1 MVEEL
6 KVNEIIQMMENEK
19 FISWAILSIFVLL
32 AIVATIFIIVRIILY
47 NSRKVNENTTMEE
60 IKAIAK
66 EYVNRPYE
74 ISQTVFEIIICN
86 TCIIVIMYVY
96 YWLAKNLLFLE
107 KYLGIIMLVLIIIA
121 ILLNDFLDEKL
132 KQDMIKEE
140 DKGNI
145 RLISSCSIIMLFSFL
160 NIYFKTA
167 EYDEFLLCYIGLV
180 LGRFIYFDST
190 LKEFIRCVKN
200 LKSYFIPL
208 IIAFLLTGIISGIG
222 LHLEVI
228 TTNNLFISLMISHF
242 AILFFIHLT
251 KKMIYDFRKQVGF

>member
-1 MVEEL
+1 M
-6 KVNEIIQMMENEK
+6 VNEIMQLMENEA
-19 FISWAILSIFVLL
+19 FFSWAVISIFVLL
-32 AIVATIFIIVRIILY
+32 SIVAVIFIVTRIILY
-47 NSRKVNENTTMEE
+47 ERRKVDENTTMEE
-60 IKAIAK
+60 MDAIAK

-74 ISQTVFEIIICN
+74 ISQMVFEIIICN

-96 YWLAKNLLFLE
+96 YRLAKNLLFLE

-160 NIYFKTA
+160 KIYFKKR

-190 LKEFIRCVKN
+190 LKGFIRCVKN

-228 TTNNLFISLMISHF
+228 TTNNIFISLMISHF

>member
-1 MVEEL
+1 M
-6 KVNEIIQMMENEK
+6 VNEIMQLMENEA
-19 FISWAILSIFVLL
+19 FFSWAVISIFVLL
-32 AIVATIFIIVRIILY
+32 SIVVVIFIVTRIILY
-47 NSRKVNENTTMEE
+47 ERRKVDENTTMEE
-60 IKAIAK
+60 MDAIVK

-74 ISQTVFEIIICN
+74 ISQMVFEIIICN

-160 NIYFKTA
+160 KIYFKTA

-251 KKMIYDFRKQVGF
+251 KKMIYDFI

>member
-1 MVEEL
+1 M
-6 KVNEIIQMMENEK
+6 VNEIMQLMENEA
-19 FISWAILSIFVLL
+19 FFSWAVISILVLL
-32 AIVATIFIIVRIILY
+32 FIVAVIFIVTRIILY
-47 NSRKVNENTTMEE
+47 ERRKVDENTTMEE
-60 IKAIAK
+60 RDAIAK

-74 ISQTVFEIIICN
+74 ISQMVFEIIICN

-96 YWLAKNLLFLE
+96 YRLAKNLLFLE

-160 NIYFKTA
+160 KIYFKTA

-228 TTNNLFISLMISHF
+228 TTNNIFISLMISHF

-251 KKMIYDFRKQVGF
+251 KKMIYDFRKQVEF

>member
-1 MVEEL
+1 M
-6 KVNEIIQMMENEK
+6 VNEIMQLMENEA
-19 FISWAILSIFVLL
+19 FFSWAVISIFVLL
-32 AIVATIFIIVRIILY
+32 SIVAVIFIVTRIILY
-47 NSRKVNENTTMEE
+47 ERRKVDENTTMEE
-60 IKAIAK
+60 MDAIAK

-74 ISQTVFEIIICN
+74 ISQMVFKIIICN

-160 NIYFKTA
+160 KIYFKTA

-251 KKMIYDFRKQVGF
+251 KKMIYDFI

>member
-1 MVEEL
+1 M
-6 KVNEIIQMMENEK
+6 VNEIMQLMENEA
-19 FISWAILSIFVLL
+19 FFSWAVISIFVLL
-32 AIVATIFIIVRIILY
+32 SIVAVIFIVTRIILY
-47 NSRKVNENTTMEE
+47 ERRKVDENTTMEE
-60 IKAIAK
+60 MDAIAK

-74 ISQTVFEIIICN
+74 ISQMVFEIIICN

-96 YWLAKNLLFLE
+96 YRLAKNLLFLE

-160 NIYFKTA
+160 KIYFKTA

-190 LKEFIRCVKN
+190 LKGFIRCVKN

-208 IIAFLLTGIISGIG
+208 IIAFLLTGIILGIG

-228 TTNNLFISLMISHF
+228 TTNNIFISLMISHF

-251 KKMIYDFRKQVGF
+251 KKMIYDFRKQVEF

>member
-1 MVEEL
+1 M
-6 KVNEIIQMMENEK
+6 VNEIMQLMENEA
-19 FISWAILSIFVLL
+19 FFSWAVISIFVLL
-32 AIVATIFIIVRIILY
+32 SIVVVIFIVTRIILY
-47 NSRKVNENTTMEE
+47 ERRKVDENTTMEE
-60 IKAIAK
+60 MDAIAK

-74 ISQTVFEIIICN
+74 ISQMVFEIIICN

-160 NIYFKTA
+160 KIYFKTA

-242 AILFFIHLT
+242 AILFFIHLI
-251 KKMIYDFRKQVGF
+251 KKMIYDFRKQVEF

>member
-1 MVEEL
+1 M
-6 KVNEIIQMMENEK
+6 VNEIMQLMENEA
-19 FISWAILSIFVLL
+19 FFSWAVISIFVLL
-32 AIVATIFIIVRIILY
+32 FIVAVIFIVTRIILY
-47 NSRKVNENTTMEE
+47 ERRKVDENTTMEE
-60 IKAIAK
+60 MDAIAK

-74 ISQTVFEIIICN
+74 ISQMVFEIIICN

-96 YWLAKNLLFLE
+96 YRLAKNLLFLE

-160 NIYFKTA
+160 KIYFKTA

-190 LKEFIRCVKN
+190 LKGFIRCVKN

-228 TTNNLFISLMISHF
+228 TTNNIFISLMISHF

-251 KKMIYDFRKQVGF
+251 KKMIYDFRKQVEF

>member
-1 MVEEL
+1 M
-6 KVNEIIQMMENEK
+6 VNEIMQLMENEA
-19 FISWAILSIFVLL
+19 FFSWAVISIFVLL
-32 AIVATIFIIVRIILY
+32 SIVAVIFIVTRIILY
-47 NSRKVNENTTMEE
+47 ERRKVDENTTMEE
-60 IKAIAK
+60 MDAIAK

-74 ISQTVFEIIICN
+74 ISQMVFEIIICN

-96 YWLAKNLLFLE
+96 YRLAKNVLFLE

-160 NIYFKTA
+160 KIYFKTA

-190 LKEFIRCVKN
+190 LKGFIRCVKN

-228 TTNNLFISLMISHF
+228 TTNNIFISLMISHF

>member
-1 MVEEL
+1 M
-6 KVNEIIQMMENEK
+6 VNEIMQLMENEA
-19 FISWAILSIFVLL
+19 FFSWAVISIFVLL
-32 AIVATIFIIVRIILY
+32 SIVAVIFIVTRIILY
-47 NSRKVNENTTMEE
+47 ERRKVDENTTMEE
-60 IKAIAK
+60 MDAIEK

-74 ISQTVFEIIICN
+74 ISQMVFEIIICN

-132 KQDMIKEE
+132 KQNMIKEE

-160 NIYFKTA
+160 KIYFKTA

-190 LKEFIRCVKN
+190 FKEFIRCVKN

-242 AILFFIHLT
+242 AILCFIHLT
-251 KKMIYDFRKQVGF
+251 KKMIYDFV

>member
-1 MVEEL
+1 M
-6 KVNEIIQMMENEK
+6 VNEIMQLMENEA
-19 FISWAILSIFVLL
+19 FFSWAVISIFILLSI
-32 AIVATIFIIVRIILY
+32 IVVIFIVTRIILY
-47 NSRKVNENTTMEE
+47 ERRKVDENTTMEE
-60 IKAIAK
+60 MDAIVK

-74 ISQTVFEIIICN
+74 ISQMVFEIIICN

-160 NIYFKTA
+160 KIYFKTA

-242 AILFFIHLT
+242 AILFFIHLI
-251 KKMIYDFRKQVGF
+251 KKMIYDFI

>member
-1 MVEEL
+1 M
-6 KVNEIIQMMENEK
+6 VNEIMQLMENGA
-19 FISWAILSIFVLL
+19 FFSWAVISIFVLL
-32 AIVATIFIIVRIILY
+32 SIVAVIFIVTRIILY
-47 NSRKVNENTTMEE
+47 ERRKVDENTTMEE
-60 IKAIAK
+60 MDAIAK

-74 ISQTVFEIIICN
+74 ISQMVFEIIICN

-96 YWLAKNLLFLE
+96 YRLAKNLLFLE

-160 NIYFKTA
+160 KIYFKTA

-228 TTNNLFISLMISHF
+228 TTNNIFISLMISHF

-251 KKMIYDFRKQVGF
+251 KKMIYDFRKQVEF

>member
-1 MVEEL
+1 M
-6 KVNEIIQMMENEK
+6 VNEIMQLMENEA
-19 FISWAILSIFVLL
+19 FFPWAVISIFVLL
-32 AIVATIFIIVRIILY
+32 SIVAVIFIVTRIILY
-47 NSRKVNENTTMEE
+47 ERRKVDENTTMEE
-60 IKAIAK
+60 MDAIAK

-74 ISQTVFEIIICN
+74 ISQMVFEIIICN

-160 NIYFKTA
+160 KIYFKTA

-251 KKMIYDFRKQVGF
+251 KKMIYDFI

>member
-1 MVEEL
+1 M
-6 KVNEIIQMMENEK
+6 VNEIMQLMENEA
-19 FISWAILSIFVLL
+19 FFSWAVISNFVLL
-32 AIVATIFIIVRIILY
+32 SIVAVIFIVTRIILY
-47 NSRKVNENTTMEE
+47 ERRKVDENTTMEE
-60 IKAIAK
+60 MDAIAK

-74 ISQTVFEIIICN
+74 ISQMVFEIIICN

-96 YWLAKNLLFLE
+96 YWLAKKLLFLE

-145 RLISSCSIIMLFSFL
+145 RLISSYSIIMLFSFL
-160 NIYFKTA
+160 KIYFKTA

-251 KKMIYDFRKQVGF
+251 KKMIYDFI

>member
-1 MVEEL
+1 M
-6 KVNEIIQMMENEK
+6 VNEIMQLMENEA
-19 FISWAILSIFVLL
+19 FFSWAVISIFVLL
-32 AIVATIFIIVRIILY
+32 SIVVVIFIVTRIILY
-47 NSRKVNENTTMEE
+47 ERRKVDENTTMEE
-60 IKAIAK
+60 MDAIVK

-74 ISQTVFEIIICN
+74 ISQMVFEIIICN

-160 NIYFKTA
+160 KIYFKTA

-242 AILFFIHLT
+242 TILFFIHLI
-251 KKMIYDFRKQVGF
+251 KKMIYDFI

>member
-1 MVEEL
+1 M
-6 KVNEIIQMMENEK
+6 VNEIMQLMENEA
-19 FISWAILSIFVLL
+19 FFSWAVISIFVLL
-32 AIVATIFIIVRIILY
+32 SIVAVIFIVTRIILY
-47 NSRKVNENTTMEE
+47 ERRKVDENTTMEE
-60 IKAIAK
+60 MDAIAK

-74 ISQTVFEIIICN
+74 ISQMVFEIIICN

-96 YWLAKNLLFLE
+96 YRLAKNLLFLE

-160 NIYFKTA
+160 KIYFKTA

-190 LKEFIRCVKN
+190 LKGFIRCVKN

-228 TTNNLFISLMISHF
+228 ATNNIFISLMISHF

>member
-1 MVEEL
+1 M
-6 KVNEIIQMMENEK
+6 VNEIMQLMENEA
-19 FISWAILSIFVLL
+19 FFSWAVISIFVLL
-32 AIVATIFIIVRIILY
+32 SIVAVIFIVTRIILY
-47 NSRKVNENTTMEE
+47 ERRKVDENTTMEE
-60 IKAIAK
+60 MDAIAK

-74 ISQTVFEIIICN
+74 ISQMVFEIIICN

-96 YWLAKNLLFLE
+96 YRLAKNLLFLE

-160 NIYFKTA
+160 KIYFKTA

-190 LKEFIRCVKN
+190 LKGFIRCVKN

-208 IIAFLLTGIISGIG
+208 IIAFLLTGIISGIV

-228 TTNNLFISLMISHF
+228 TTNNIFISLMISHF

-251 KKMIYDFRKQVGF
+251 KKMIYDFRKQVEF

>member
-1 MVEEL
+1 M
-6 KVNEIIQMMENEK
+6 VNEIMQLMENEA
-19 FISWAILSIFVLL
+19 FFSWAVISIFVLL
-32 AIVATIFIIVRIILY
+32 SIVVVIFIVTRIILY
-47 NSRKVNENTTMEE
+47 ERRKVDENTTMEE
-60 IKAIAK
+60 MDAIVK

-74 ISQTVFEIIICN
+74 ISQMVFEIIICN

-160 NIYFKTA
+160 KIYFKTA

-200 LKSYFIPL
+200 LKLYFIPL

-242 AILFFIHLT
+242 AILFFIHLI
-251 KKMIYDFRKQVGF
+251 KKMIYDFI

>member
-1 MVEEL
+1 M
-6 KVNEIIQMMENEK
+6 
-19 FISWAILSIFVLL
+19 VLL
-32 AIVATIFIIVRIILY
+32 FIVAVIFIVTRIILY
-47 NSRKVNENTTMEE
+47 ERRKVDENTTMEE
-60 IKAIAK
+60 RDAIVK

-74 ISQTVFEIIICN
+74 ISQMVFEIIICN

-160 NIYFKTA
+160 KIYFKTA

-208 IIAFLLTGIISGIG
+208 IIAFLLTGIISEIG

-251 KKMIYDFRKQVGF
+251 KKMIYDFI

>member
-1 MVEEL
+1 M
-6 KVNEIIQMMENEK
+6 VNEIMQLMENEA
-19 FISWAILSIFVLL
+19 FFPWAVISIFVLL
-32 AIVATIFIIVRIILY
+32 SIVVVIFIVTRIILY
-47 NSRKVNENTTMEE
+47 ERRKVDENTTMEE
-60 IKAIAK
+60 MDAIAK

-74 ISQTVFEIIICN
+74 ISQMVFEIIICN

-160 NIYFKTA
+160 KIYFKTA

-251 KKMIYDFRKQVGF
+251 KKMIYDFI

>member
-1 MVEEL
+1 M
-6 KVNEIIQMMENEK
+6 VNEIMQLIENEA
-19 FISWAILSIFVLL
+19 FFSWAVISIFVLL
-32 AIVATIFIIVRIILY
+32 SIVAVIFIVTRIILY
-47 NSRKVNENTTMEE
+47 ERRKVDENTTMEE
-60 IKAIAK
+60 MDAIAK

-74 ISQTVFEIIICN
+74 ISQMVFEIIICN

-96 YWLAKNLLFLE
+96 YRLAKNLLFLE

-160 NIYFKTA
+160 KIYFKTA

-190 LKEFIRCVKN
+190 LKGFIRCVKN

-228 TTNNLFISLMISHF
+228 TTNNIFISLMISHF

>member
-1 MVEEL
+1 M
-6 KVNEIIQMMENEK
+6 VNEIIQLMENEA
-19 FISWAILSIFVLL
+19 FFSWAVISIFVLL
-32 AIVATIFIIVRIILY
+32 SIVVVIFIVTRIILY
-47 NSRKVNENTTMEE
+47 ERRKVDENTTMEE
-60 IKAIAK
+60 MDAIVK

-74 ISQTVFEIIICN
+74 ISQMVFEIIICN

-160 NIYFKTA
+160 KIYFKTA

-208 IIAFLLTGIISGIG
+208 IIA
-222 LHLEVI
+222 
-228 TTNNLFISLMISHF
+228 
-242 AILFFIHLT
+242 
-251 KKMIYDFRKQVGF
+251 DRKSVV

>member
-1 MVEEL
+1 M
-6 KVNEIIQMMENEK
+6 NEIMQLMENEA
-19 FISWAILSIFVLL
+19 FFSWAVISIFVLL
-32 AIVATIFIIVRIILY
+32 SIVVVIFIVTRIILY
-47 NSRKVNENTTMEE
+47 ERRKVDENTTMEE
-60 IKAIAK
+60 MDAIVK

-74 ISQTVFEIIICN
+74 ISQMVFEIIICN

-160 NIYFKTA
+160 KIYFKTA

-242 AILFFIHLT
+242 AILFFIHLI
-251 KKMIYDFRKQVGF
+251 KKMIYDFI

>member
-1 MVEEL
+1 M
-6 KVNEIIQMMENEK
+6 VNEIMQLIENEA
-19 FISWAILSIFVLL
+19 FFSWAVISIFVLL
-32 AIVATIFIIVRIILY
+32 SIVAVIFIVTRIILY
-47 NSRKVNENTTMEE
+47 ERRKVDENTTMEE
-60 IKAIAK
+60 MDAIAK

-74 ISQTVFEIIICN
+74 ISQMVFEIIICN

-96 YWLAKNLLFLE
+96 YRLAKNLLFLE

-160 NIYFKTA
+160 KIYFKTA
-167 EYDEFLLCYIGLV
+167 EYEEFLLCYIGLV

-190 LKEFIRCVKN
+190 LKGFIRCVKN

-228 TTNNLFISLMISHF
+228 TTNNIFISLMISHF

-251 KKMIYDFRKQVGF
+251 KKMIYDFRKQVEF

>member
-1 MVEEL
+1 M
-6 KVNEIIQMMENEK
+6 VNEIIQLMENEA
-19 FISWAILSIFVLL
+19 FFSWAVISILVLL
-32 AIVATIFIIVRIILY
+32 FIVAVIFIVTRIILY
-47 NSRKVNENTTMEE
+47 ERRKVDENTTMEE
-60 IKAIAK
+60 MDAIVK

-74 ISQTVFEIIICN
+74 ISQMVFEIIICN

-160 NIYFKTA
+160 KIYFKTA

-208 IIAFLLTGIISGIG
+208 IIAFLLTGIISEIG

-251 KKMIYDFRKQVGF
+251 KKMIYDFI

>member
-1 MVEEL
+1 M
-6 KVNEIIQMMENEK
+6 VNEIMQLMENEA
-19 FISWAILSIFVLL
+19 FFSWAVISIFILLSI
-32 AIVATIFIIVRIILY
+32 IVVIFIVTRIILY
-47 NSRKVNENTTMEE
+47 ERRKVDENTTMEE
-60 IKAIAK
+60 MDAIVK

-74 ISQTVFEIIICN
+74 ISQMVFEIIICN

-160 NIYFKTA
+160 KIYFKTA

-208 IIAFLLTGIISGIG
+208 IIAF
-222 LHLEVI
+222 
-228 TTNNLFISLMISHF
+228 FIAL
-242 AILFFIHLT
+242 
-251 KKMIYDFRKQVGF
+251 

>member
-1 MVEEL
+1 M
-6 KVNEIIQMMENEK
+6 VNEIMQLMENEA
-19 FISWAILSIFVLL
+19 FFSWAVISIFVLL
-32 AIVATIFIIVRIILY
+32 SIVAVIFIVTRIILY
-47 NSRKVNENTTMEE
+47 ERRKVDENTTMEE
-60 IKAIAK
+60 MDAIAK

-74 ISQTVFEIIICN
+74 ISQMVFEIIICN

-96 YWLAKNLLFLE
+96 YRLAKNLLFLE

-160 NIYFKTA
+160 KIYFKTA

-228 TTNNLFISLMISHF
+228 TTNNIFISLMISHF

-251 KKMIYDFRKQVGF
+251 KKMIYDFRKQVEF

>member
-1 MVEEL
+1 M
-6 KVNEIIQMMENEK
+6 VNEIMQLMENEA
-19 FISWAILSIFVLL
+19 FFSWAVISNFVLL
-32 AIVATIFIIVRIILY
+32 SIVAVIFIVTRIILY
-47 NSRKVNENTTMEE
+47 ERRKVDENTTMEE
-60 IKAIAK
+60 MDAIAK

-74 ISQTVFEIIICN
+74 ISQMVFEIIICN

-96 YWLAKNLLFLE
+96 YWLAKKLLFLE

-160 NIYFKTA
+160 KIYFKTA

-208 IIAFLLTGIISGIG
+208 IIAFLLTGIISEIG

-251 KKMIYDFRKQVGF
+251 KKMIYDFI

>member
-1 MVEEL
+1 M
-6 KVNEIIQMMENEK
+6 VNEIMQLMENEA
-19 FISWAILSIFVLL
+19 FFPWAVISIFVLL
-32 AIVATIFIIVRIILY
+32 SIVAVIFIVTRIILY
-47 NSRKVNENTTMEE
+47 ERRKVDENTTMEE
-60 IKAIAK
+60 MDAIAK

-74 ISQTVFEIIICN
+74 ISQMVFEIIICN

-160 NIYFKTA
+160 KIYFKTA

-208 IIAFLLTGIISGIG
+208 IIAFLLTGIISEIG

-251 KKMIYDFRKQVGF
+251 KKMIYDFI

>member
-1 MVEEL
+1 MQL
-6 KVNEIIQMMENEK
+6 MENEA
-19 FISWAILSIFVLL
+19 FFSWAVISIFVLL
-32 AIVATIFIIVRIILY
+32 SIVVVIFVVTRIILY
-47 NSRKVNENTTMEE
+47 ERRKVDENTTMEE
-60 IKAIAK
+60 MDAIVK

-74 ISQTVFEIIICN
+74 ISQMVFEIIICN

-96 YWLAKNLLFLE
+96 YWLEKNLLFLE

-132 KQDMIKEE
+132 KQDMIMEE

-160 NIYFKTA
+160 KIYFKTA

-208 IIAFLLTGIISGIG
+208 FIAFLLTGIISGIG

-251 KKMIYDFRKQVGF
+251 KKMIYDFI

>member
-1 MVEEL
+1 M
-6 KVNEIIQMMENEK
+6 VNEIMQLMENEA
-19 FISWAILSIFVLL
+19 FFSWAVISIFVLL
-32 AIVATIFIIVRIILY
+32 SIVAVIFIVTRIILY
-47 NSRKVNENTTMEE
+47 ERRKVDENTTMEE
-60 IKAIAK
+60 MDAIVK

-74 ISQTVFEIIICN
+74 ISQMVFEIIICN

-96 YWLAKNLLFLE
+96 YRLAKNLLFLE

-160 NIYFKTA
+160 KIYFKTA

-228 TTNNLFISLMISHF
+228 TTNNIFISLMISHF

-251 KKMIYDFRKQVGF
+251 KKMIYDFRKQVEF

>member
-1 MVEEL
+1 M
-6 KVNEIIQMMENEK
+6 VNEIMQLMENEA
-19 FISWAILSIFVLL
+19 FFYWAVIS
-32 AIVATIFIIVRIILY
+32 IVAVIFIVTRIILY
-47 NSRKVNENTTMEE
+47 ERRKVDENTTMEE
-60 IKAIAK
+60 MDAIAK

-74 ISQTVFEIIICN
+74 ISQMVFEIIICN

-96 YWLAKNLLFLE
+96 YRLAKNLLFLE

-160 NIYFKTA
+160 KIYFKTA

-190 LKEFIRCVKN
+190 LKGFIRCVKN

-228 TTNNLFISLMISHF
+228 TTNNIFISLMISHF

-251 KKMIYDFRKQVGF
+251 KKMIYDFRKQVEF

>member
-1 MVEEL
+1 M
-6 KVNEIIQMMENEK
+6 VNEIMQLMENEA
-19 FISWAILSIFVLL
+19 FFSWAVISIFVLL
-32 AIVATIFIIVRIILY
+32 SIVAVIFIVTRIILY
-47 NSRKVNENTTMEE
+47 ERKKVDENTTMEE
-60 IKAIAK
+60 MDAIAK

-74 ISQTVFEIIICN
+74 ISQMVFEIIICN

-96 YWLAKNLLFLE
+96 YRLAKNLLFLE

-160 NIYFKTA
+160 KIYFKTA

-190 LKEFIRCVKN
+190 LKGFIRCVKN

-228 TTNNLFISLMISHF
+228 TTNNIFISLMISHF

>member
-1 MVEEL
+1 M
-6 KVNEIIQMMENEK
+6 VNEIMQLMENEA
-19 FISWAILSIFVLL
+19 FFSWAVISIFILLSI
-32 AIVATIFIIVRIILY
+32 IVVIFIVTRIILY
-47 NSRKVNENTTMEE
+47 ERRKVDENTTMEE
-60 IKAIAK
+60 MDAIVK

-74 ISQTVFEIIICN
+74 ISQMVFEIIICN

-107 KYLGIIMLVLIIIA
+107 KYLEIIMLVLIIIA

-160 NIYFKTA
+160 KIYFKTA

-251 KKMIYDFRKQVGF
+251 KKMIYDFI

>member
-1 MVEEL
+1 M
-6 KVNEIIQMMENEK
+6 VNEIMQLMENEA
-19 FISWAILSIFVLL
+19 FFYWAVISIFVLL
-32 AIVATIFIIVRIILY
+32 SIVAVIFIVTRIILY
-47 NSRKVNENTTMEE
+47 ERRKVDENTTMEE
-60 IKAIAK
+60 MDAIAK

-74 ISQTVFEIIICN
+74 ISQMVFEIIICN

-96 YWLAKNLLFLE
+96 YRLAKNLLFLE

-160 NIYFKTA
+160 KIYFKTA

-190 LKEFIRCVKN
+190 LKGFIRCVKN

-228 TTNNLFISLMISHF
+228 TTNNIFISLMISHF

-251 KKMIYDFRKQVGF
+251 KKMIYDFRKQVEF

>member
-1 MVEEL
+1 M
-6 KVNEIIQMMENEK
+6 VNEIMQLMENEA
-19 FISWAILSIFVLL
+19 FFPWAVISIFVLL
-32 AIVATIFIIVRIILY
+32 SIVAVIFIVTRIILY
-47 NSRKVNENTTMEE
+47 ERRKVDENTTMEE
-60 IKAIAK
+60 MDAIAK

-74 ISQTVFEIIICN
+74 ISQMVFEIIICN

-160 NIYFKTA
+160 KIYFKTA

-228 TTNNLFISLMISHF
+228 TTNNLFISLIISHF

-251 KKMIYDFRKQVGF
+251 KKMIYDFI

>member
-1 MVEEL
+1 M
-6 KVNEIIQMMENEK
+6 VNEIMQLMENEA
-19 FISWAILSIFVLL
+19 FFSWAVISIFVLL
-32 AIVATIFIIVRIILY
+32 SIVAVIFIVTRIILY
-47 NSRKVNENTTMEE
+47 ERRKVDENTTMEE
-60 IKAIAK
+60 MDAIAK

-74 ISQTVFEIIICN
+74 ISQMVFEIIICN

-160 NIYFKTA
+160 KIYFKTA

-251 KKMIYDFRKQVGF
+251 KKMIYDFI

>member
-1 MVEEL
+1 MI
-6 KVNEIIQMMENEK
+6 NENMQLMENEA
-19 FISWAILSIFVLL
+19 FFSWAVISIFVLL
-32 AIVATIFIIVRIILY
+32 AIVAVIFIVTRIILY
-47 NSRKVNENTTMEE
+47 ERRKVDENTTMEE
-60 IKAIAK
+60 MDAIAK

-74 ISQTVFEIIICN
+74 ISQMVFGIIICN

-96 YWLAKNLLFLE
+96 YLLEKNLLFLG

-160 NIYFKTA
+160 KIYFKTA

-190 LKEFIRCVKN
+190 LKKFIRCVKN

-222 LHLEVI
+222 LHLNAI
-228 TTNNLFISLMISHF
+228 TTKNLFISLMISHF

-251 KKMIYDFRKQVGF
+251 KKIIYDFI

>member
-1 MVEEL
+1 M
-6 KVNEIIQMMENEK
+6 VNEIMQLMENEA
-19 FISWAILSIFVLL
+19 FFSWAVISIFVLL
-32 AIVATIFIIVRIILY
+32 SIVVVIFIVTRIILY
-47 NSRKVNENTTMEE
+47 ERRKVDENTTMEE
-60 IKAIAK
+60 MDAIAK

-74 ISQTVFEIIICN
+74 ISQMVFEIIICN

-160 NIYFKTA
+160 KIYFKTA

-228 TTNNLFISLMISHF
+228 TTNNIFISLMISHF
-242 AILFFIHLT
+242 AILFFIHLI
-251 KKMIYDFRKQVGF
+251 KKMIYDFI

>member
-1 MVEEL
+1 M
-6 KVNEIIQMMENEK
+6 VNEIMQLMENEA
-19 FISWAILSIFVLL
+19 FFSWAVISIFVLL
-32 AIVATIFIIVRIILY
+32 STAVVIFIVTRIILHER
-47 NSRKVNENTTMEE
+47 RKVDENTTMEE
-60 IKAIAK
+60 MDAIAK

-74 ISQTVFEIIICN
+74 IFQMVFEIIICN

-121 ILLNDFLDEKL
+121 ILLNNFFDEKL

-160 NIYFKTA
+160 KIYFKTA

-251 KKMIYDFRKQVGF
+251 KKMIYDFI